1 MTLYELTDQM
11 TELKDLLVNG
21 YIDETSYADT
31 LESLAFD
38 TESKLEG
45 YAQLIRQ
52 LEAEAE
58 AHKMEA
64 DWHNTRRKARENA
77 AARLKERVG
86 MHLAATGQEGAKA
99 GLFSFGWHKSKAVAI
114 TDESELPVELFRVK
128 TEPDK
133 TKIREL
139 LDSGENVPG
148 ACIEERKS
156 VVLR

>member
-38 TESKLEG
+38 TEQKLEG

-86 MHLAATGQEGAKA
+86 MHLAATGQEKAKA
-99 GLFSFGWHKSKAVAI
+99 GLFSFGWHKSTAVEI
-114 TDESELPVELFRVK
+114 LDEANIPAELFRVV

-133 TKIREL
+133 TAIKKAIQAGEEV
-139 LDSGENVPG
+139 SGAQLV
-148 ACIEERKS
+148 ERRS